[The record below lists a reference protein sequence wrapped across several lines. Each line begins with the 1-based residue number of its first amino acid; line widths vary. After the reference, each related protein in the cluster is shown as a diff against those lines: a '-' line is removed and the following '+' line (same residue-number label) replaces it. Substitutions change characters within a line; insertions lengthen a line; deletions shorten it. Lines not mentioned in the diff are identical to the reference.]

1 MFGRTGAET
10 EGNERVGTPD
20 KLDGTTGP
28 ELGASIATD
37 TDDEGVITVVCI
49 GEVVDDTDD
58 VFSDWLVIFWYV
70 TRLGNT
76 ESGLEDSI
84 ATAVDDKIPS

>member
-1 MFGRTGAET
+1 MFGGAGVET

-20 KLDGTTGP
+20 KLDGTTGT

-58 VFSDWLVIFWYV
+58 VFSDWLVIFWDV